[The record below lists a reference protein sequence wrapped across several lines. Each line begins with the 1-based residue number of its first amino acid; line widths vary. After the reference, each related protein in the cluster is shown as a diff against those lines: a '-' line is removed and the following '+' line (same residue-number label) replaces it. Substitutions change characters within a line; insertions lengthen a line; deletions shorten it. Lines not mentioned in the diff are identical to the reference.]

1 MRFNLNIIFRF
12 IQSIGRYN
20 GAQVD
25 SFEWPEPERKINAWV
40 NQLTE
45 GEIPQLLQP
54 GSIPQETI
62 LFLLNAV
69 YFEVWAPCILHLLVP
84 KALCV
89 LAFEVLA

>member
-69 YFEVWAPCILHLLVP
+69 YFEVWALALHLLVP
-84 KALCV
+84 MSLCV